1 MIPMKFVLLVQYSKE
16 KIIFIKVKLL
26 FQLKIDFETLMID
39 PIFGDI
45 YLIQKNIFSTDA
57 SIYKV
62 RKQYN
67 HNFLNT
73 KHISKLFLF
82 HKLSSFT
89 NRLFQFTP
97 EDTAEKTMLQNVGK
111 MRIPEV
117 NGQQKM
123 APVKDKSADDYCR
136 GVQWPMCLNAGDISR
151 DGKILIRNY
160 ECKFYK
166 I

>member
-1 MIPMKFVLLVQYSKE
+1 M
-16 KIIFIKVKLL
+16 
-26 FQLKIDFETLMID
+26 DTNR
-39 PIFGDI
+39 
-45 YLIQKNIFSTDA
+45 IQ
-57 SIYKV
+57 
-62 RKQYN
+62 
-67 HNFLNT
+67 
-73 KHISKLFLF
+73 KLFLF
-82 HKLSSFT
+82 HNHYSIP

-97 EDTAEKTMLQNVGK
+97 DETAEKIMLKNVGK

-117 NGQQKM
+117 NGQQKL

-160 ECKFYK
+160 ECKLYK

>member
-1 MIPMKFVLLVQYSKE
+1 M
-16 KIIFIKVKLL
+16 
-26 FQLKIDFETLMID
+26 
-39 PIFGDI
+39 
-45 YLIQKNIFSTDA
+45 
-57 SIYKV
+57 
-62 RKQYN
+62 
-67 HNFLNT
+67 NT
-73 KHISKLFLF
+73 KHILELFLF
-82 HKLSSFT
+82 HKLSSFK

-160 ECKFYK
+160 ECKLYK